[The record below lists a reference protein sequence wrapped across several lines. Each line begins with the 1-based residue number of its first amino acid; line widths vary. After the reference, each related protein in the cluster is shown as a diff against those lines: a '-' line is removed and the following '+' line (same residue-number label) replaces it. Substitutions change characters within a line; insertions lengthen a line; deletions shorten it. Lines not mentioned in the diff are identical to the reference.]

1 MARDQS
7 GAPFGRMVVREGP
20 CAWLGPLMPRG
31 AVPFR
36 EKFFALVFP
45 SVIGDKNDT
54 YITG

>member
-36 EKFFALVFP
+36 GTREWK
-45 SVIGDKNDT
+45 SG
-54 YITG
+54 